1 MNGEPQRR
9 DSNDRVNE
17 IMSQFKVSLAIV
29 YIIASIPFVEIRQ
42 KSYTTFC
49 ARAGS
54 TDFNIIKRGEY
65 CITLHKSTK
74 RLDTITSRFCL
85 DD

>member
-1 MNGEPQRR
+1 MNGEPERR

-42 KSYTTFC
+42 KSYTAFC

-54 TDFNIIKRGEY
+54 TDFNIIKRGNTVSLY
-65 CITLHKSTK
+65 ISLPK
-74 RLDTITSRFCL
+74 D
-85 DD
+85 